1 MQRENRPVAVSQGG
15 IYPTSSH
22 PLDKPTIMREIH
34 TAIQTKEMCK
44 QALHEMPFVT
54 LTYKGLT
61 TRLKMQ
67 TELQSDVPC
76 LKTFFLAFELS

>member
-1 MQRENRPVAVSQGG
+1 MCKERTGLWLCSQGG
-15 IYPTSSH
+15 ICPTSSH

-44 QALHEMPFVT
+44 QVLHKMLFVT

-67 TELQSDVPC
+67 TELQSGVPC
-76 LKTFFLAFELS
+76 QKTFLAFELS